1 MTYGTQHLATYMLE
15 HIITIF
21 QKYPIFIGEYAFG
34 QKVKCV
40 EDWEVYKVQTI
51 GTVCG
56 VEFFDD
62 DTYEDSGIYYQIK
75 VESSQALFPDGR
87 VLPCAC
93 DRVERIF
100 AAHVTAINV
109 APFDAKVE
117 VAA

>member
-1 MTYGTQHLATYMLE
+1 VISDRLFFANSSYG
-15 HIITIF
+15 IF
-21 QKYPIFIGEYAFG
+21 
-34 QKVKCV
+34 
-40 EDWEVYKVQTI
+40 
-51 GTVCG
+51 
-56 VEFFDD
+56 
-62 DTYEDSGIYYQIK
+62 SGICQCVSPVYYQIK
-75 VESSQALFPDGR
+75 VESSQALFSDGT